1 MKHLL
6 TAFLLLFLFAACH
19 SDDEEITDS
28 GNVNRNDISLYP
40 DAARLEFPKLKTEN
54 SVLIVHRTGGE
65 VNYSVEWDY
74 NLKSQRWSCYTLN
87 RQSLEQHTTRYY
99 GNPQYPLDPDLPA
112 QYYFDR
118 PSADYTTGD
127 YFYGSGFDHGHICPS
142 ADRLYSKEAN
152 YQTFYLTNM
161 QPQYKE
167 FNAGLWANMEGQVRQ
182 WAKSYNTEMLYV
194 CKGTTIDSEMNII
207 KRIQGKLIVPKYF
220 YMALLLKT
228 AYGYR
233 AIAFWAE
240 NEKVDRDGDKL
251 SKYAISIDE
260 LERRTSIDF
269 FCNLPDDIEDE
280 VEAAFSP
287 NAWGF

>member
-99 GNPQYPLDPDLPA
+99 GNPNIPSTPTCRLNIISTGRRPITPRVTISTVPASTTGTSAPLPTGSIPRKPII
-112 QYYFDR
+112 R
-118 PSADYTTGD
+118 PSTSPTCSRNIRSSTPDFG
-127 YFYGSGFDHGHICPS
+127 
-142 ADRLYSKEAN
+142 
-152 YQTFYLTNM
+152 QT
-161 QPQYKE
+161 
-167 FNAGLWANMEGQVRQ
+167 W
-182 WAKSYNTEMLYV
+182 
-194 CKGTTIDSEMNII
+194 
-207 KRIQGKLIVPKYF
+207 
-220 YMALLLKT
+220 
-228 AYGYR
+228 R
-233 AIAFWAE
+233 A
-240 NEKVDRDGDKL
+240 R
-251 SKYAISIDE
+251 
-260 LERRTSIDF
+260 
-269 FCNLPDDIEDE
+269 
-280 VEAAFSP
+280 
-287 NAWGF
+287 